1 MPNYDKQ
8 RLDLFL
14 DRLGSASGAPG
25 GGAGAALCAATG
37 AALLEM
43 VMRINKEKKDVSFVM
58 AVRRRLQKL
67 MTLDAQA
74 FAAISV
80 LVKGSKHTA
89 AFQTALKNG
98 AKYPQEMCRLVSEL
112 SVYTARQKNKTS
124 RWLLSDLKEVAI
136 LLTAAFECAKLN
148 VNVNLNSLK
157 NRTSAAANR
166 NKVARYEKRLWHYCR
181 RVLRRRKRT

>member
-1 MPNYDKQ
+1 MPNDDKQ

-43 VMRINKEKKDVSFVM
+43 VMRINKEKKDVPFVV

-67 MTLDAQA
+67 MALDAQA
-74 FAAISV
+74 FAAISA

-112 SVYTARQKNKTS
+112 SVYAARQKNKTG
-124 RWLLSDLKEVAI
+124 RWLLSDLKEAAI
-136 LLTAAFECAKLN
+136 LLTAAFESAKLN
-148 VNVNLNSLK
+148 VYINLNSLK
-157 NRTSAAANR
+157 NHATAAASR
-166 NKVARYEKRLWHYCR
+166 KKMAGYEKKLRHYCR
-181 RVLRRRKRT
+181 RVLKRRK